1 MASVVSNFDT
11 TNVAKQLP
19 LACMKICNLNSEY
32 TISKMIV
39 QPGWGWSKCVKPIVK
54 TDLCMAK
61 HVGVI
66 RSGKL
71 GVKMENGNEFILKQ
85 DDAYVI
91 EPGHDAWVIG
101 SDPVIGYEF
110 NAETAQNFGKV
121 S

>member
-1 MASVVSNFDT
+1 MPSVSSNFDK
-11 TNVAKQLP
+11 TNVVKELP
-19 LACMKICNLNSEY
+19 LACMKVCNLNSQY

-39 QPGWGWSKCVKPIVK
+39 QPGWGWSKCIKPIVK

-61 HVGVI
+61 HIGVI
-66 RSGKL
+66 QSGIL
-71 GVKMENGNEFILKQ
+71 GVKMENGSELKLQ
-85 DDAYVI
+85 SDDAYVI

-101 SDPVIGYEF
+101 DDPVIGYEF